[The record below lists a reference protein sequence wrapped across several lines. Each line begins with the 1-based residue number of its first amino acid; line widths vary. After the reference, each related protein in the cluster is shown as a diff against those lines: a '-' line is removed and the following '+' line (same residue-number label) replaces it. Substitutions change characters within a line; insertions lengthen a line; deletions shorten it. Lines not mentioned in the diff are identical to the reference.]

1 MPTVALTFGTGIN
14 GVGWSRVS
22 LAATFNFGEDTNT
35 VTDYVLTNQNSP
47 CTPQQ
52 FPLNSG
58 NTTINA
64 TVCPALPEAGGVWLI
79 PGPTN
84 GSALT
89 LKGATGDTGIPLN
102 LTAPTFI
109 PFPVSPPSS
118 FVINAASTCSTMVLL
133 WV

>member
-14 GVGWSRVS
+14 GVGWSQLS
-22 LAATFNFGEDTNT
+22 LQTTFNFGQNT
-35 VTDYVLTNQNSP
+35 GEVMSYVLTNQNSP

-64 TVCPALPEAGGVWLI
+64 TVCPALPEAGGVWII

-89 LKGATGDTGIPLN
+89 LKGATGDTGIALN

-109 PFPVSPPSS
+109 PFAVSPPTS
-118 FVINAASTCSTMVLL
+118 FVINAAATCSTMVLL